1 MGSSV
6 LVLLAFL
13 HSKKMRYL
21 DATGLHG
28 AVGDFFPHFVAVFL
42 LASNF
47 SWNGGGD
54 ADDPSLYDAKKREAI
69 LVYQDIE

>member
-1 MGSSV
+1 M
-6 LVLLAFL
+6 
-13 HSKKMRYL
+13 
-21 DATGLHG
+21 
-28 AVGDFFPHFVAVFL
+28 FVAVFL

-54 ADDPSLYDAKKREAI
+54 ADDPSLYDAKKRKAI